1 MSNTLVFN
9 SSNVVGT
16 NNNTYQYNFIQGAVN
31 IEDCEIAVGSLTMPY
46 SWYNVTSFYNNQKF
60 TIVFPYSAG
69 LTYTMNIVLP
79 AGFYTITAVSYTH
92 LTLPTSDLV

>member
-31 IEDCEIAVGSLTMPY
+31 IKDCEIAVGSLTIPY
-46 SWYNVTSFYNNQKF
+46 SWYNVTSYYNNRTF
-60 TIVFPYSAG
+60 SIVFPYGIG
-69 LTYTMNIVLP
+69 LTYAMNITLP
-79 AGFYTITAVSYTH
+79 AGFYTIK
-92 LTLPTSDLV
+92 